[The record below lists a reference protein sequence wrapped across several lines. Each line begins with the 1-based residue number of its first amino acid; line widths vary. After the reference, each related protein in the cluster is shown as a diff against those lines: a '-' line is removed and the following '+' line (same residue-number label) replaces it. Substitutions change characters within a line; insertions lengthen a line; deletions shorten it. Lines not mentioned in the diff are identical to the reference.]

1 MKIPIF
7 SALAIV
13 AAAAAFNLPAATTA
27 HADLDTVCFEVEGEK
42 DENGDPPVEC
52 EDIGLA
58 EATCEAVEYENE
70 VCESILEDELHKP
83 RNDGTYQVPTK
94 PTRYRQLRIKQPTRT
109 KVRSFKRTRTQVR
122 RLTKRR
128 RAR

>member
-1 MKIPIF
+1 MKTPIF

-13 AAAAAFNLPAATTA
+13 AMAAALSLPATTA
-27 HADLDTVCFEVEGEK
+27 AHAELNTVCFEVEGKK
-42 DENGDPPVEC
+42 DENGDLPVEC
-52 EDIGLA
+52 EDISLA
-58 EATCEAVEYENE
+58 EATCEAIEYENE

-83 RNDGTYQVPTK
+83 QDDGTYQVPAK
-94 PTRYRQLRIKQPTRT
+94 PTRYRQLRIKKQTRN

-122 RLTKRR
+122 RLTKWR